1 MATGILSVAAI
12 RKSFGSLHA
21 LDGVSLE
28 IDERSISILIGPNGS
43 GKTTLINVISGLY
56 KPDSGKVIFQGKD
69 VSGLPPYKLYGMGIA
84 RTFQIPALF
93 WRLTV
98 LENLL
103 VAEKGNPGESFWKA
117 FDIVGLK
124 SWQNFFR
131 PWRDTSSGWILI
143 RGLGSVKAKFRDN
156 KPAKKLLDPRRIAS
170 FAISFLGAS
179 MEPWIDFFTPAWQD
193 REKQATRK
201 AAMILRLLGL
211 SRLWNQPAYSLS
223 GGQMKLVEIGRAL
236 MTDAKLLL
244 LDEPVS
250 GVNPT
255 LAHEI
260 FARILKLRDE
270 LGLTFFIVE
279 HRLDIA
285 LKYVDDIFAMALG
298 KIIASGSPDEV
309 MNNPKVIEAYLG
321 S

>member
-1 MATGILSVAAI
+1 MPQTILSV
-12 RKSFGSLHA
+12 RDVTKSFGNLLA
-21 LDGVSLE
+21 LDAVS
-28 IDERSISILIGPNGS
+28 IDVEERKVSILVGPNGS

-56 KPDSGKVIFQGKD
+56 KPDTGKVIYQGKD
-69 VSGLPPYKLYGMGIA
+69 VSGLPPYKLYSMGVA

-103 VAEKGNPGESFWKA
+103 VAEKGNPGESFLKA

-143 RGLGSVKAKFRDN
+143 TGLESVKAKFRAK
-156 KPAKKLLDPRRIAS
+156 KPAKMLDPRRIAS
-170 FAISFLGAS
+170 FAIYFLGAS
-179 MEPWIDFFTPAWQD
+179 MNPWIDFFTPAWED

-201 AAMILRLLGL
+201 AARILRLLGL

-285 LKYVDDIFAMALG
+285 LKYVDHMFAMSLRRV
-298 KIIASGSPDEV
+298 IASGSPDV
-309 MNNPKVIEAYLG
+309 VLKDQRVIESYLG
-321 S
+321 G